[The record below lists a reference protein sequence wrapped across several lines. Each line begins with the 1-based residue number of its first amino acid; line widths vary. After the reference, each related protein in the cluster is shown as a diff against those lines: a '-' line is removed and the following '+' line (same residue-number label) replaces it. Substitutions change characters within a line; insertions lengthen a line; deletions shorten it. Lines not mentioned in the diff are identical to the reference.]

1 VLLRLHF
8 IGLQALLALHDLEGD
23 RLAFLQGLE
32 TGALDRTE
40 VDKQILAAFR
50 GDEAEAL
57 CIVEPLHDAVLTIGH
72 GVLLLN
78 KQLGGY
84 TGPFGTATV

>member
-1 VLLRLHF
+1 MMVLLRLHF

-40 VDKQILAAFR
+40 MDKQVLAAFR
-50 GDEAEAL
+50 GD
-57 CIVEPLHDAVLTIGH
+57 DDRTW
-72 GVLLLN
+72 GVTPQINSWVDTRGLSAPRLSS
-78 KQLGGY
+78 QG
-84 TGPFGTATV
+84 